1 MFFCATITYTANIYN
16 TSPAYVAGNHNIPTK
31 HHKKIPAAA
40 GIFVRRRSAPY
51 CSPAICVAR
60 CMAAWRRI
68 CCIGTS
74 GGTGPWLSYF
84 TALVM

>member
-1 MFFCATITYTANIYN
+1 MLATNVYPLHFGAVAPPLTQKTPPVQAGLYRQRGQCARA
-16 TSPAYVAGNHNIPTK
+16 VC
-31 HHKKIPAAA
+31 
-40 GIFVRRRSAPY
+40 SAY
-51 CSPAICVAR
+51 CSPAIWVTR

-84 TALVM
+84 SALPM